1 MTHRGSDVCEMQLN
15 GVSEELRLLLLDFDI
30 DVMDDRPGRGDGTC
44 SVSSSPSFM
53 YYRLYITIT
62 VIIRLQ

>member
-1 MTHRGSDVCEMQLN
+1 MTHRGTDVCEMQLN
-15 GVSEELRLLLLDFDI
+15 GVSEELRLLLLDFDT
-30 DVMDDRPGRGDGTC
+30 DVMDDRPGKGDGTC
-44 SVSSSPSFM
+44 SVSSSSFM